1 MQCDYL
7 FGFQIERR
15 ISKSFLLQNWL
26 INAFDIK
33 DDEDETPI
41 LTYSKELDS
50 LVSASCITKS
60 LEEEENSPPH
70 IKKIVVIDSTKE
82 IENIL
87 PAFQGY
93 ATMNS
98 KDMTL
103 APT

>member
-1 MQCDYL
+1 L

-33 DDEDETPI
+33 DDEDETPM

-50 LVSASCITKS
+50 LVLASCITKS

-70 IKKIVVIDSTKE
+70 IKK
-82 IENIL
+82 
-87 PAFQGY
+87 
-93 ATMNS
+93 M
-98 KDMTL
+98 
-103 APT
+103 